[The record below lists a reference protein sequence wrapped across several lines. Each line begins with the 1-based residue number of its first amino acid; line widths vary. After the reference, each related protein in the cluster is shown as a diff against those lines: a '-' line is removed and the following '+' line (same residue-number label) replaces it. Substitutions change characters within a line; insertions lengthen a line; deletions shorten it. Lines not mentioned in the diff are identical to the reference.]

1 MILVDTSVWIDHL
14 RKSEHELSELLQA
27 NNVLTHQIVIGELAC
42 GNIPNRDE
50 FLRNMEELPEVEVWP
65 HEEVR
70 RFIESERLMGRG
82 ISFMDAH
89 LLYSVLNRSGDAL
102 WTRDR
107 RLQRVAQELSVS
119 HIEASTSDTG
129 DEVGLV

>member
-14 RKSEHELSELLQA
+14 RKSEHELSELLQT

-42 GNIPNRDE
+42 GNIPNRE
-50 FLRNMEELPEVEVWP
+50 GFLRNIEDLPEVELWP
-65 HEEVR
+65 HQEVR

-89 LLYSVLNRSGDAL
+89 LLYSVLNREGDTL

-119 HIEASTSDTG
+119 HTETSGSDAGAEA
-129 DEVGLV
+129 GLA